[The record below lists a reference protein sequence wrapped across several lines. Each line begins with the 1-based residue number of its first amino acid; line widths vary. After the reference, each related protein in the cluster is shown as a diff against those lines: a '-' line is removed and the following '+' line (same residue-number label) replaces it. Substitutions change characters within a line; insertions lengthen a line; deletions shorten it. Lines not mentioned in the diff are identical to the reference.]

1 MTSARQLRR
10 VTMRDSGMVR
20 RQAHIEQEIQA
31 AIADLQQEHDFV
43 LCNTTGAAP
52 YDLTL
57 ALEDHKLLLILHAD
71 DGAAEQRITLG
82 LQPLRPFI
90 KDYFILCENYYAAA
104 QSGNRMQLE
113 AIDAGRRTTHNEAAG
128 LLRDLLQDK
137 VKLDGCTARRLFTL
151 VAALHLGGWSHR

>member
-1 MTSARQLRR
+1 
-10 VTMRDSGMVR
+10 MVGG
-20 RQAHIEQEIQA
+20 A
-31 AIADLQQEHDFV
+31 AA
-43 LCNTTGAAP
+43 AAP

-57 ALEDHKLLLILHAD
+57 ALEDHKLVLLLRT
-71 DGAAEQRITLG
+71 DGDAAEQRITLG

-90 KDYFILCENYYAAA
+90 RDYFILCENYYAAA
-104 QSGNRMQLE
+104 QSANRMQLE

-137 VKLDGCTARRLFTL
+137 IKLDGCTARRLFTL